1 MRDKY
6 FCMKLLTKQSIL
18 KVITRATMEVLANTK
33 HYAKERSKKINN
45 INNDNDNDNDK
56 SYHTQYQ

>member
-6 FCMKLLTKQSIL
+6 FCMKILTKQSIL

-45 INNDNDNDNDK
+45 INNDNDNDK